1 MLGYQGDVQTD
12 RASPGSLSSGVLK
25 SCWMGGRQSLSR
37 RSFQVAV
44 IPFALGC
51 VILTSRSPGRLHV
64 DNGVYEGIEHN
75 RETKG
80 GVESIGCN
88 WVQASKSRSHC

>member
-1 MLGYQGDVQTD
+1 MHGDVCLDIKETFKLIERLQD
-12 RASPGSLSSGVLK
+12 SLSSGVLK
-25 SCWMGGRQSLSR
+25 SCWMGGRQSLST

-64 DNGVYEGIEHN
+64 DNGVYEGIQHN
-75 RETKG
+75 IGRQR
-80 GVESIGCN
+80 VE
-88 WVQASKSRSHC
+88 